1 MGLRA
6 NETLSNAI
14 ENGEIIPG
22 GKYFITTGKDF
33 PYCRTYIYLFQQT
46 YFHHECF
53 KIE

>member
-6 NETLSNAI
+6 NETLSNVI

-33 PYCRTYIYLFQQT
+33 PYCRTYIYLFHQN
-46 YFHHECF
+46 YFIMNAL
-53 KIE
+53 K